1 MNNWKVYRWA
11 CKTTSKV
18 YIGITQRSIKQRSRL
33 AMSGYNGCTAFWHAI
48 EKYGEKDFIAE
59 ILHDRLSKEE
69 ACRLEKEEIREYDC
83 IAPKGYNLRSGGIP
97 PEFND
102 ETRGQI
108 SKALKGRKFSDEH
121 RRKISEAKKGEKH
134 PNFGK
139 HRSAETRQKIS
150 EGNKGKIVS
159 SEARRNISEALSGEN
174 NPNYGLR
181 GKDSFN
187 FGRKA
192 SDKARQNMSKAQS
205 GKTLSE
211 GHKKKMSDAKLGD
224 KNPMYGKAFSDE
236 HRRKLSESKKGRKRS
251 AEARRNI
258 SESKKGDN
266 NPMRRQRL
274 KREWMYVRTVAM
286 FLYECR
292 SAVKK
297 EDENG
302 QLYLF

>member
-33 AMSGYNGCTAFWHAI
+33 AMSGYNGCTAFWRAI

-102 ETRGQI
+102 ETRGRI

-121 RRKISEAKKGEKH
+121 RRKISEAKTGEKGRIHSDETRRKIGDAHRGEKH
-134 PNFGK
+134 YNYGK
-139 HRSAETRQKIS
+139 CLTQEHRRKLSKAM
-150 EGNKGKIVS
+150 
-159 SEARRNISEALSGEN
+159 SGEK
-174 NPNYGLR
+174 NPNYG
-181 GKDSFN
+181 KPMSEDQ
-187 FGRKA
+187 RK
-192 SDKARQNMSKAQS
+192 K
-205 GKTLSE
+205 LSE
-211 GHKKKMSDAKLGD
+211 AKRGERHHYYGKKLSEEHKQKMSEASKGD
-224 KNPMYGKAFSDE
+224 KNPMYGKVFSDD
-236 HRRKLSESKKGRKRS
+236 HRRKLSESKRGQKRS
-251 AEARRNI
+251 LEARQKM
-258 SESKKGDN
+258 SESKKGDK